1 MTQASAAT
9 EFSLVPPGTLVE
21 ASGEGESFPVASDRA
36 RMFVIF
42 LEIAEVVEQ
51 ESLDLSLWGSPE
63 GREWGSMPLLKFPQ
77 QFYRGTARMVL
88 DLTSRPEIRFV
99 RARWDLNRWG
109 RGRRL
114 ARFRF
119 GVTAS
124 PVEAGTA

>member
-1 MTQASAAT
+1 MTQASTAT

-21 ASGEGESFPVASDRA
+21 ASGEGESFPVASDGPRI
-36 RMFVIF
+36 FVLR

-51 ESLDLSLWGSPE
+51 ESLDLSLWGSPD
-63 GREWGSMPLLKFPQ
+63 GQEWGSMPLLKFPQ

-88 DLTSRPEIRFV
+88 DLTSRAEIRFI

-109 RGRRL
+109 RGRPL
-114 ARFRF
+114 PRFRF

-124 PVEAGTA
+124 PVEARNA